1 MKRIGISVYP
11 DFDDIETIKQQLDF
25 ISELGYTDLFTSIQL
40 GDLGFENAGIG
51 LSDAF
56 IFLFNYCHEKNIIA
70 HVDINDRML
79 EMLGATVD
87 NLKPIYDLKMPII
100 RLDGGFTPEQTAQM
114 THNPY
119 GIIIEENASAII
131 YTEAKI
137 EFMKQHANLNQYYAC
152 HNFFPLNETGIA
164 FEDVRKTCELY
175 HNAGIQAGVFI
186 GSLYS
191 SSDLNAVGHGIV
203 TVEDHRYKP
212 SHIQAMEYFACPEF
226 DYVIF
231 GDSHP
236 SKEEI
241 IEVARVA
248 KNDHYDYLKTIYK
261 STGYDFPLI
270 NGVYC
275 VEIPVWLDKSI
286 DEQLRYTLTHTIFQA
301 RIDQPDF
308 IVRTGHSRGICN
320 MESYLPI
327 ERQAYSLCICND
339 QANRYNG
346 ELSIPLKDLPPVSY
360 QNVVGMV
367 KPYGKRLV
375 ELTKYGKVLFVLREE

>member
-1 MKRIGISVYP
+1 MKRIGISIYP
-11 DFDDIETIKQQLDF
+11 DFDNIETIKNQLDF
-25 ISELGYTDLFTSIQL
+25 ISELGYTDIFTSIQL
-40 GDLGFENAGIG
+40 GDLGFENTEVG
-51 LSDAF
+51 LTDGF

-87 NLKPIYDLKMPII
+87 NLKPIADLKMPII
-100 RLDGGFTPEQTAQM
+100 RLDGGFTPEQTAEM

-119 GIIIEENASAII
+119 GIIIEENASAIN
-131 YTEAKI
+131 YSLARI
-137 EFMKQHANLNQYYAC
+137 ETIVEKGNIEQYYAC
-152 HNFFPLNETGIA
+152 HNFFPLNDTGIA
-164 FEDVRKTCELY
+164 FEDVRKVSQLF
-175 HNAGIQAGVFI
+175 HQHGIKMGVFI

-191 SSDLNAVGHGIV
+191 SSDLNAVGRGIV

-236 SKEEI
+236 TKEEM

-248 KNDHYDYLKTIYK
+248 KNDCWDTLNKLYQTNDYY
-261 STGYDFPLI
+261 FPLI
-270 NGVYC
+270 DNFYC

-286 DEQLRYTLTHTIFQA
+286 DEKLRYTLTHTIFQG
-301 RIDQPDF
+301 RPDQPDQLM
-308 IVRTGHSRGICN
+308 RTGHSRGICA
-320 MESYLPI
+320 MASYLPI
-327 ERQAYSLCICND
+327 DRLAYSICINNN

-346 ELSIPLKDLPPVSY
+346 ELYIPFKDMAAISY
-360 QNVVGMV
+360 ANVIGMV
-367 KPYGKRLV
+367 KPYGRRLV
-375 ELTKYGKVLFVLREE
+375 ELCKYGNVLFVLKEE